1 LSTGISGRGLP
12 CTGDRSG
19 LLRAAPLAEGE
30 VVGDSPRRSLNP
42 KDDKPKD
49 DAMNDITFTVAGN
62 VVKDVELRF
71 TNSGD
76 PVASFRVAMS
86 SRRYDRAAERW
97 VDSDTHYFSVSCWRD
112 LAHNVVQSVTKGM
125 PVVVYGKLRSREVPR
140 PCGESSHIMR
150 FHDIEAIAVGP
161 DLSRGVATFTRVKR
175 GAAVESEA
183 RAEADAAA
191 AAEMLADE
199 LEAAGIIV
207 DAPEDVDLETGE
219 IRSEAA

>member
-1 LSTGISGRGLP
+1 
-12 CTGDRSG
+12 
-19 LLRAAPLAEGE
+19 
-30 VVGDSPRRSLNP
+30 
-42 KDDKPKD
+42 
-49 DAMNDITFTVAGN
+49 

-71 TNSGD
+71 TNGGD

-86 SRRYDRAAERW
+86 SRRYDRATERW
-97 VDSDTHYFSVSCWRD
+97 VDSDTHYFTVSCWRD

-150 FHDIEAIAVGP
+150 FQDIEAIAVGP

-183 RAEADAAA
+183 RAEADAVAA
-191 AAEMLADE
+191 AGLLEDEMEAVALIEEGLA
-199 LEAAGIIV
+199 
-207 DAPEDVDLETGE
+207 DVDLATGE
-219 IRSEAA
+219 IRGEAA